1 MLLQKAAEICLDNFS
16 WLTKFVKLCT
26 GILAMYYLVSCGV
39 SSAHSD
45 PQAGFTEQAFL
56 QQHVKLTVT
65 VHCTSA
71 GFQQNI
77 LLGEVFGY

>member
-1 MLLQKAAEICLDNFS
+1 
-16 WLTKFVKLCT
+16 
-26 GILAMYYLVSCGV
+26 MYYLVSCGV